1 MEKVDTKS
9 DNGIPTN
16 EEIVDS
22 LVKSLE
28 SSCQVKP
35 EEPDAKEN
43 ETVKEPILESSIQ
56 LEKGDFVSG
65 QENIKQ
71 KSEEDDF
78 IDEEFLKE
86 QEKTLTEEDRVRL
99 KSEAAEMKKAGN
111 DQYKNSQFRE
121 AVITY
126 SLALRTC
133 PLCYNKDRAVL
144 YANRAAAKISINLT
158 ESAVDDCGKAIELDP
173 DYVKALM
180 RRAQLYEKTDKLD
193 EALADYKRILELDS
207 SNKEA
212 IMANMRLPPLINERN
227 EKLKT
232 EMLGKLKDLGNMVLK
247 PFGLSTNNFQMMPNE
262 SGGYSISFK
271 Q

>member
-1 MEKVDTKS
+1 METVDTKS
-9 DNGIPTN
+9 ENGIPTN

-28 SSCQVKP
+28 SSCQVEREKIDVKDN
-35 EEPDAKEN
+35 ENMKES
-43 ETVKEPILESSIQ
+43 LSESSVP
-56 LEKGDFVSG
+56 LERDENLNG
-65 QENIKQ
+65 QENDKQ

-86 QEKTLTEEDRVRL
+86 QEKSLSEEDRVRL
-99 KSEAAEMKKAGN
+99 NSEAAELKKTGN
-111 DQYKNSQFRE
+111 EQYKNCQFQE
-121 AVITY
+121 AVTTY
-126 SLALRTC
+126 TLALRTC
-133 PLCYNKDRAVL
+133 PLCYNKDRAML
-144 YANRAAAKISINLT
+144 YANRGAAKLSINLT
-158 ESAVDDCGKAIELDP
+158 ESAIDDCSKAIELDP

-207 SNKEA
+207 THKEA
-212 IMANMRLPPLINERN
+212 VMANMRLPPLINERN

-247 PFGLSTNNFQMMPNE
+247 PFGLSTNNFQMVPNE